1 MTENQSTIKK
11 YLKTKSKSGEDKTVR
26 NIYDNEMF
34 KESFNCIRLSETLID
49 FVFKIS
55 KTGVFRRIQIHI
67 QRKILSKYISD
78 ELEISSGDADE
89 EASDK
94 EASDLKKIMHKPN
107 FKDLV
112 NIAKKLTQDYKM

>member
-1 MTENQSTIKK
+1 
-11 YLKTKSKSGEDKTVR
+11 
-26 NIYDNEMF
+26 MF

-78 ELEISSGDADE
+78 E
-89 EASDK
+89 
-94 EASDLKKIMHKPN
+94 
-107 FKDLV
+107 
-112 NIAKKLTQDYKM
+112 